1 MVYTEPGIA
10 GSQRSGSLRMDRLH
24 TLSSFLGGNTSFDR
38 SGLFPAALL

>member
-1 MVYTEPGIA
+1 MGYIEPGIA
-10 GSQRSGSLRMDRLH
+10 GSQRSDLLRMDRLL